1 MEIRIFLVSAED
13 DEAPAVGESENPL
26 EVWSGVEVRGLDTV
40 RIATLHSV
48 LTGESL
54 QEALD
59 VYEPVHVTVREDDSE
74 ILVLRVADDLLEK
87 LAALDEEA
95 LEPVAEELAETGEFE
110 NDQTGVTDIFD
121 LLALFSEFAQLA
133 ESQGQVLF
141 VRMDLKHVE

>member
-1 MEIRIFLVSAED
+1 MEIRIFLVCAED
-13 DEAPAVGESENPL
+13 DEAPAVGESATPL
-26 EVWSGVEVRGLDTV
+26 EVWSGVEVHGLDTV

-54 QEALD
+54 QESLD
-59 VYEPVHVTVREDDSE
+59 IYEPVHVTVREDDSE
-74 ILVLRVADDLLEK
+74 ILVLRVADDLLER
-87 LAALDEEA
+87 LACLDEEA

-110 NDQTGVTDIFD
+110 NDQIGVADVLE
-121 LLALFSEFAQLA
+121 LLAFFSEFAQLA